1 LDGFPGI
8 CETHLISWSEKSV
21 HNALPCSAESTKNN
35 INMYRFTR
43 EMVQD
48 GYTKETKT

>member
-1 LDGFPGI
+1 LVI
-8 CETHLISWSEKSV
+8 SERVLIWSSLFHHHSQHGSKG
-21 HNALPCSAESTKNN
+21 AESTKNN
-35 INMYRFTR
+35 INRYSFTR